1 MTKPMIQVTINGK
14 PFNKRNYTQE
24 IRKAINEG
32 TEKALNSE
40 IRKLNKVFNERT
52 RTMEKLGLTSQSSG
66 YHSIKSMLYGDSEV
80 SRLTGIPASKL
91 KTIDEKIKYLH
102 TINNSLNQSSMSVG
116 GMKIISKQNRDTF
129 KVLQNAYDKGGEALQ
144 GKMFD
149 IMMSLKDKGGL
160 NYNYKTFFSKYSS
173 EIEELT
179 DKALTDVESLEKFNS
194 LVDRALGETYGAYE
208 NFSNAIDDFFGT
220 LK

>member
-1 MTKPMIQVTINGK
+1 MSKPQIQVTINGK

-32 TEKALNSE
+32 TEKALNAE

-91 KTIDEKIKYLH
+91 TTIDEKIKYLH
-102 TINNSLNQSSMSVG
+102 TINNSLIQTSMSVG
-116 GMKIISKQNRDTF
+116 GMKVISKQNRDTF
-129 KVLQNAYDKGGEALQ
+129 KVLENAYQKGGEALQ
-144 GKMFD
+144 DRMFD
-149 IMMSLKDKGGL
+149 IMMNLKDKGGL
-160 NYNYKTFFSKYSS
+160 TYNYKSFFDKHAN

-179 DKALTDVESLEKFNS
+179 DKALSDTESLEKFDS
-194 LVDRALGETYGAYE
+194 LVDRALGETYGEYE
-208 NFSNAIDDFFGT
+208 NFSKMIDDFFGN
-220 LK
+220 